1 VRGVI
6 LWTLGALLAFLATAG
21 AFLLLA
27 NSGGGAVASDPI
39 PQAKPSGSSDPV
51 PTLVLGLPEG
61 QLETLQRSP
70 GQKLAL
76 EVENGGD
83 EEIPSVDL
91 SLDVVSE
98 NTAQPHKR
106 SYEQA
111 VERLAPGDTT
121 SVEFEIDLSPP
132 AEELKSNPGSAS
144 QNREILEARASTP
157 EGASAVKTA
166 ILAP

>member
-1 VRGVI
+1 
-6 LWTLGALLAFLATAG
+6 
-21 AFLLLA
+21 
-27 NSGGGAVASDPI
+27 
-39 PQAKPSGSSDPV
+39 
-51 PTLVLGLPEG
+51 
-61 QLETLQRSP
+61 P